1 MATNVQEVKEM
12 TEAEVIF
19 TVDRFTEEYLISEGW
34 SRWEIKNLHKRYDEI
49 IEKEGEKDD

>member
-12 TEAEVIF
+12 SEAEVIF

-34 SRWEIKNLHKRYDEI
+34 SRWAIKNLHKRYDEI